1 MHISGITFDR
11 STPLSTERPIVR
23 IFHDKLTLFANA
35 DQSFHWAD
43 KRVQVLKQKSLGQAL
58 VSDFIDEV
66 DGYLTHNGEE
76 ARDYLEHQSQ
86 GFWTNEHVTRLK
98 NIKNVKGI
106 GMAKKSRNI
115 ITCHD

>member
-1 MHISGITFDR
+1 M
-11 STPLSTERPIVR
+11 STERPIVR

-66 DGYLTHNGEE
+66 DGYLTHDGEE
-76 ARDYLEHQSQ
+76 AREYLEHKSQ
-86 GFWTNEHVTRLK
+86 GFWTNEHMIKQINK
-98 NIKNVKGI
+98 NIREEI
-106 GMAKKSRNI
+106 P
-115 ITCHD
+115 